1 MIGGV
6 RGIDFEV
13 RTGVDLVS
21 IAEFRE
27 ALERRGDTMRPRLF
41 TPSEVAGATVE
52 RLAGMFA
59 AKEAAFKAL
68 ALPKGDWHVLEIGH
82 DGEGRPY
89 IEFAER
95 YDSSHIVSLDLS
107 ISHTDEYAVASVMAL
122 VSGR

>member
-1 MIGGV
+1 MSGGV

-27 ALERRGDTMRPRLF
+27 ALERRGDTMQPRLF

-68 ALPKGDWHVLEIGH
+68 ALTRW
-82 DGEGRPY
+82 R
-89 IEFAER
+89 
-95 YDSSHIVSLDLS
+95 
-107 ISHTDEYAVASVMAL
+107 
-122 VSGR
+122 

>member
-1 MIGGV
+1 MDI
-6 RGIDFEV
+6 EV

-21 IAEFRE
+21 VGEFRQ
-27 ALERRGDTMRPRLF
+27 ALERRGETMRDRLF
-41 TPSEVAGATVE
+41 APAELVDAGVE

-68 ALPKGDWHVLEIGH
+68 ALPKGDWHVLEIEH

-107 ISHTDEYAVASVMAL
+107 ISHTDEYAVASVMVL
-122 VSGR
+122 VRKR